1 MSMEINS
8 GNYSQFFK
16 GMQDIPSYGSG
27 EGQKKQIAR
36 YEFNTTD
43 ENGNKIMDKMTKE
56 ETMRTMNEISAMY
69 GDSVIVSF
77 SGDGLAALAEGAKG
91 DQSSFRCRDINTGEY
106 VEHDFEAQR
115 KQAEAYWDTMN
126 KLQNTPEVYQEY
138 LRLKGTGQDG
148 AAHSLFAEFTT
159 KTRGLEYKYDGRL
172 SKDGLSLRT
181 ESPIDP
187 RDYEDT
193 LQDLSKRYNA
203 DFYLGAEVF
212 RQSGSKDYSV
222 ELTSDELK
230 TLKSGKGQEK
240 NYLHGLIKEAFSAMN
255 AALRS
260 NQNSLFDQFKF
271 GFSFNNGSLP
281 VFFAQGKDKS
291 EPLFASTM
299 NDLLDKIRG

>member
-1 MSMEINS
+1 MERMQ
-8 GNYSQFFK
+8 GNQ
-16 GMQDIPSYGSG
+16 
-27 EGQKKQIAR
+27 
-36 YEFNTTD
+36 
-43 ENGNKIMDKMTKE
+43 
-56 ETMRTMNEISAMY
+56 
-69 GDSVIVSF
+69 
-77 SGDGLAALAEGAKG
+77 
-91 DQSSFRCRDINTGEY
+91 
-106 VEHDFEAQR
+106 
-115 KQAEAYWDTMN
+115 
-126 KLQNTPEVYQEY
+126 EVYSEY
-138 LRLKGTGQDG
+138 LRLMGTDQLGE
-148 AAHSLFAEFTT
+148 AHLLFLEYSEKTEGKAY
-159 KTRGLEYKYDGRL
+159 TRGHERL
-172 SKDGLSLRT
+172 SSDGMSLKT

-193 LQDLSKRYNA
+193 LQDLSNRYNA

-271 GFSFNNGSLP
+271 GFSLNNGSLP

-291 EPLFASTM
+291 WPIFASTM